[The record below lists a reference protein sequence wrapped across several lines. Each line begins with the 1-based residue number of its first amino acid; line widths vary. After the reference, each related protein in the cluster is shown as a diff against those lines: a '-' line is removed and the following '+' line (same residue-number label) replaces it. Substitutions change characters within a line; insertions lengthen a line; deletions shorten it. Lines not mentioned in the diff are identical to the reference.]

1 MRSPVQSR
9 VPLLDK
15 NKAFERLPL
24 LGAFFFYTSIGAGLH
39 GSVYTNAN
47 HISIRL
53 NICQIQC
60 GKVQHIKKN
69 SLNLQKIEAIEIS
82 LKKSLYSHSIVALGF
97 GDIS

>member
-24 LGAFFFYTSIGAGLH
+24 LGAFSFIHQLVAVYTM
-39 GSVYTNAN
+39 VYTNAN

-53 NICQIQC
+53 NIRQIQC

>member
-1 MRSPVQSR
+1 MRNSSSLDWLRFMHTPNDYR
-9 VPLLDK
+9 VSL
-15 NKAFERLPL
+15 
-24 LGAFFFYTSIGAGLH
+24 
-39 GSVYTNAN
+39 VYTNAN

-82 LKKSLYSHSIVALGF
+82 FKKFFYSHSIVALGF

>member
-39 GSVYTNAN
+39 YGLHQCKSY
-47 HISIRL
+47 I
-53 NICQIQC
+53 ICQIQC

>member
-1 MRSPVQSR
+1 MRNSSSLDWLRFMHTPNDYRVSP
-9 VPLLDK
+9 
-15 NKAFERLPL
+15 
-24 LGAFFFYTSIGAGLH
+24 
-39 GSVYTNAN
+39 N

>member
-39 GSVYTNAN
+39 QRKSYINQIKHPSNSMWQGSTY
-47 HISIRL
+47 
-53 NICQIQC
+53 
-60 GKVQHIKKN
+60 
-69 SLNLQKIEAIEIS
+69 
-82 LKKSLYSHSIVALGF
+82 
-97 GDIS
+97 